1 MTRRDNRS
9 AKACATMSGAPI
21 PPERLKTL
29 QEEPDGY
36 IDDVRHHSL
45 MMYLIED
52 QSLMMYIIDVNAG
65 RTQGRH
71 AAHE

>member
-1 MTRRDNRS
+1 MS
-9 AKACATMSGAPI
+9 AAPI

-36 IDDVRHHSL
+36 IDYVRHHSL
-45 MMYLIED
+45 MMYIIED
-52 QSLMMYIIDVNAG
+52 QSLMMYIIEVNAG